1 MSIND
6 LLILFPEIMVI
17 VTGLSILII
26 DLFVSNKRI
35 LPLVTVLGLFTALLF
50 LIYQMS
56 SGLTIDESSLLNS
69 AIVFDQ
75 FGMLYKFIIILC
87 SLSIIIGSTG
97 FTKSFNKFSSEFYAL
112 MLFSTSGMMFLS
124 SASELIFLYLSIEL
138 TTLPLIAL
146 SAIHKTSKSTES
158 SLKFLILAAVS
169 SAILL
174 YGIVL
179 LYGLTGTTDI
189 QLISSTL
196 TDLFKNGETE
206 YIPIALIIITL
217 IVTGFGFKI
226 SAVPFQMWTPDVYE
240 GAPIPI
246 TTFLS
251 VASKT
256 AAFAALIRISTL
268 IFPNLSQDISWGQVI
283 AIISALSMTVG
294 NFSAILQNSFKRMM
308 AYSTIAHAGYLLIGI
323 SAISVGVSDLIT
335 NSISTMTFYLIG
347 YCLINM
353 TAFISV
359 MCILNTIENDSIKKL
374 SGLGKSSPMIAFCL
388 AISMVALT
396 GLPPTIGFIGKLYLF
411 SVGFDS
417 GFDWLVLIA
426 LLNSVIAAYYY
437 LRVVKV
443 MYLETSSKSKVFN
456 VSLMPKITILSL
468 TIFIILF
475 GVIPGPIVDITMNAA
490 ESISI
495 FR

>member
-1 MSIND
+1 MSFND
-6 LLILFPEIMVI
+6 LLILFPEIIVI

-26 DLFVSNKRI
+26 DLFVPNKRI
-35 LPLVTVLGLFTALLF
+35 LPIVTVFGLFTALVF
-50 LIYQMS
+50 VIYHLS
-56 SGLTIDESSLLNS
+56 SDLMINESSLLNS

-75 FGMLYKFIIILC
+75 FGILYKFIIIFC
-87 SLSIIIGSTG
+87 SISIIIGSTD
-97 FTKSFNKFSSEFYAL
+97 FAKSFNKFSSEFYAL
-112 MLFSTSGMMFLS
+112 MLFSTSGMMLLS

-146 SAIHKTSKSTES
+146 SALHKTSKSTES
-158 SLKFLILAAVS
+158 SLKFLILAAMS

-174 YGIVL
+174 YGVVL

-189 QLISSTL
+189 QLITTTL
-196 TDLFKNGETE
+196 TELFKNGETK
-206 YIPIALIIITL
+206 YIPISLIIITL
-217 IVTGFGFKI
+217 ILTGFGFKI

-268 IFPNLSQDISWGQVI
+268 IFPNFSQDISWGQVI
-283 AIISALSMTVG
+283 AIISALSMTLG

-323 SAISVGVSDLIT
+323 AAISVGIGDLVS
-335 NSISTMTFYLIG
+335 NAISTMTFYLIG

-353 TAFISV
+353 TAFLSV
-359 MCILNTIENDSIKKL
+359 MSILNTIENDSINKL

-396 GLPPTIGFIGKLYLF
+396 GFPPTIGFIGKLYLF

-437 LRVVKV
+437 LRVIKV
-443 MYLETSSKSKVFN
+443 MYLDTSSKLKVFN
-456 VSLMPKITILSL
+456 ISVLPKITIVSL
-468 TIFIILF
+468 TILIILF
-475 GVIPGPIVDITMNAA
+475 GVIPGPIIDITMHAA
-490 ESISI
+490 ESIST